1 MKIKTNGTKFKVTV
15 LGNMSNEMTSAFES
29 NLKAVYTKFGGKIA
43 SMVIDATGK
52 THYAL
57 TVTSKSGANEVVTFS
72 TTKGGTVKVYMS
84 YVTKFLKT
92 A

>member
-15 LGNMSNEMTSAFES
+15 LGNMSNEMTGAFETS
-29 NLKAVYTKFGGKIA
+29 LKAVYTKFGSKI
-43 SMVIDATGK
+43 SSIVINATGK
-52 THYAL
+52 SHYAL
-57 TVTSKSGANEVVTFS
+57 TVTSKSGAKEVVTFS
-72 TTKGGTVKVYMS
+72 TSNGNTVNVYMP

>member
-72 TTKGGTVKVYMS
+72 TSNGNTVKVYMS

>member
-1 MKIKTNGTKFKVTV
+1 MKIKVNGTKYKIAV
-15 LGNMSNEMTSAFES
+15 LGNMSKTMTSSFES
-29 NLKAVYTKFGGKIA
+29 NLKAVYSKFGNKVANII
-43 SMVIDATGK
+43 IDATGK

-57 TVTSKSGANEVVTFS
+57 TVTSKTGATEVVTFS
-72 TTKGGTVKVYMS
+72 TSNGETVKVYMS

>member
-29 NLKAVYTKFGGKIA
+29 NLKAVYSKFGNKVA
-43 SMVIDATGK
+43 SIVIDATGSK
-52 THYAL
+52 HYAL

-72 TTKGGTVKVYMS
+72 TSNGNTVKVYMS

>member
-1 MKIKTNGTKFKVTV
+1 MKIKVSGTKYKVAI

-57 TVTSKSGANEVVTFS
+57 TVTSKSGENEVVTFS
-72 TTKGGTVKVYMS
+72 TSNGNTVKVYMS
-84 YVTKFLKT
+84 YVTTFLKRV
-92 A
+92 